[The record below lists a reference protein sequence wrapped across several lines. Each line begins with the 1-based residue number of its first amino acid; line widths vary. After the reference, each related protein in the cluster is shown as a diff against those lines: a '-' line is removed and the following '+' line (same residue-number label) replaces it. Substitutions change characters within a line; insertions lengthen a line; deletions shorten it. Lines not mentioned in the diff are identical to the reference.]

1 MARANDTCYVY
12 QLRLTHGGKYYV
24 GCTTD
29 TERRLEDHNKR
40 PGPWVRRWGPP
51 VEMLVLDTTSREHAQ
66 GAEDKAVA
74 VLMWAVGANA
84 VRGGTRVESQ
94 EYTRDEASRLARF
107 IAGYMGLDNARVFD
121 RLMKELPP
129 DVVCSKCSRVTF
141 AGRPLC
147 RDCYVKDC
155 TCLFCG
161 RKGHL
166 CRECPLAP
174 QAEAGVHPQAA
185 DEIADLLQELFLEDQ
200 APLPDGDDEVRDA
213 AEVVVNEPAAIIAC
227 GTDERPGSPV
237 LPLSQPM
244 AERRQAPAN
253 VCRMC
258 PQVLSAS
265 YFSVCSVCFRA
276 VNACYDCGE
285 SGHLRGEAGCAKMSP
300 LKQLPSG
307 EPKLAHASAAAAAM
321 PESAAPRGAAAE
333 LAAPRSGK
341 KRYRTEYPRFSH
353 LGCGFCWTCGFPG
366 HCADKCES
374 ERDKDGDLLPRL
386 LDYQIDV
393 RVGPGP
399 DTAAEPAAAPP
410 QPLTSWDADIV
421 LPYQCI
427 RCGLG
432 GHRRAEC
439 VEEVHKEGWALSP
452 RPPSP
457 I

>member
-29 TERRLEDHNKR
+29 TERRLEVHNKR

-51 VEMLVLDTTSREHAQ
+51 VEMLVLDTTTREHAQ
-66 GAEDKAVA
+66 GVEDKAVA

-84 VRGGTRVESQ
+84 VRGGTLVESQ

-107 IAGYMGLDNARVFD
+107 IAGYMSLDNARVFE
-121 RLMKELPP
+121 RLKKELPP

-174 QAEAGVHPQAA
+174 QAEAGGPAGVHPA
-185 DEIADLLQELFLEDQ
+185 DENADRLQALFLEDQ
-200 APLPDGDDEVRDA
+200 APLPDTQGDDVREA
-213 AEVVVNEPAAIIAC
+213 ADVVAC
-227 GTDERPGSPV
+227 DPDERPGSPL
-237 LPLSQPM
+237 LPLMQPS
-244 AERRQAPAN
+244 AERLEARAN
-253 VCRMC
+253 ICRVC
-258 PQVLSAS
+258 QQGLSAP
-265 YFSVCSVCFRA
+265 YFYLCSVCFRA
-276 VNACYDCGE
+276 VNTCYDCGE
-285 SGHLRGEAGCAKMSP
+285 IGHLRGEAGCVKMSP
-300 LKQLPSG
+300 LKQQLPPG
-307 EPKLAHASAAAAAM
+307 EPNPVHDSAAAM
-321 PESAAPRGAAAE
+321 PESPAPRGAAAE
-333 LAAPRSGK
+333 VAAPLSGR
-341 KRYRTEYPRFSH
+341 KRYRTTTPKFSH

-421 LPYQCI
+421 LPYECI

-432 GHRRAEC
+432 GHQKAEC
-439 VEEVHKEGWALSP
+439 VQEVHKEGWALSP